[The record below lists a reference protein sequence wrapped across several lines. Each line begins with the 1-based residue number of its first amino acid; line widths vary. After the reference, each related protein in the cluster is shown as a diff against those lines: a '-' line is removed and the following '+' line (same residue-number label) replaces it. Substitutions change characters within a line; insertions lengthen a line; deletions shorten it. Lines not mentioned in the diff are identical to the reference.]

1 MNGRCQAELTV
12 FLFFNHFSD
21 YLEGDNFRRSNDF
34 DIHLRSQL
42 LTRMRGETTHG
53 AKAGN
58 MRSEKRVTEILRE
71 LRHKGSISLSE
82 LVKALHTSPASVRRD
97 LAKLEKKGLVRRTPG
112 GATLVEPLLYEPFRY
127 DSLFQN
133 REQHRAAD
141 KRRIGIAAAELIHEN
156 ETVGFT
162 AGTTTTHVAR
172 SLRNRHNIRV
182 ITNAVNIAMELS
194 NCEGLRT
201 FVTGGFVQWAGS
213 FSLVGHA
220 AVNFLSDIYMDK
232 VFVSACGLDPTR
244 GVTVIE
250 SEEALTF
257 RAMIRQAKKIIVVAD
272 SSKLGSVT
280 PALVCPISDIHMLIT
295 DTGAT
300 DKAVALFAERGIE
313 VRRV

>member
-1 MNGRCQAELTV
+1 MPHAELRQWG
-12 FLFFNHFSD
+12 
-21 YLEGDNFRRSNDF
+21 EMKGDKRSN
-34 DIHLRSQL
+34 
-42 LTRMRGETTHG
+42 
-53 AKAGN
+53 
-58 MRSEKRVTEILRE
+58 EILRE
-71 LRHKGSISLSE
+71 LRHKGNVTLAE
-82 LVKALHTSPASVRRD
+82 LVKGLHTSPASVRRD

-133 REQHRAAD
+133 REQHRVVE
-141 KRRIGIAAAELIHEN
+141 KRRIGLAAAELIQEN

-220 AVNFLSDIYMDK
+220 AVSFLNDVYMDK
-232 VFVSACGLDPTR
+232 VFVSVCGIDVAR

-257 RAMIRQAKKIIVVAD
+257 RAMIRQAKKVIVVTD
-272 SSKLGSVT
+272 SSKLGAVT
-280 PALVCPISDIHMLIT
+280 PALVCPISDIHTLIT
-295 DTGAT
+295 DVRAS

>member
-1 MNGRCQAELTV
+1 
-12 FLFFNHFSD
+12 
-21 YLEGDNFRRSNDF
+21 
-34 DIHLRSQL
+34 
-42 LTRMRGETTHG
+42 
-53 AKAGN
+53 
-58 MRSEKRVTEILRE
+58 MRSDKRANEILRE
-71 LRHKGSISLSE
+71 LRHKGSISLPE
-82 LVKALHTSPASVRRD
+82 LVKGLHTSPASVRRD

-112 GATLVEPLLYEPFRY
+112 GAILVEPLLYEPFRY

-133 REQHRAAD
+133 REQHRTAE
-141 KRRIGIAAAELIHEN
+141 KRRIGIAAAELIEEN

-232 VFVSACGLDPTR
+232 VFVSVCGIDAAR

-257 RAMIRQAKKIIVVAD
+257 RAMIRQAKKVIVVAD
-272 SSKLGSVT
+272 SSKLGAVT
-280 PALVCPISDIHMLIT
+280 PALVCPISEIQTVIT
-295 DTGAT
+295 DTGAS
-300 DKAVALFAERGIE
+300 DKAVALFTERG
-313 VRRV
+313 VQVMRV

>member
-1 MNGRCQAELTV
+1 MISPAMS
-12 FLFFNHFSD
+12 H
-21 YLEGDNFRRSNDF
+21 DNRID
-34 DIHLRSQL
+34 
-42 LTRMRGETTHG
+42 G
-53 AKAGN
+53 
-58 MRSEKRVTEILRE
+58 ILRE
-71 LRHKGSISLSE
+71 LRRKGNISLEE
-82 LVKALHTSPASVRRD
+82 LVKHLHSSPASIRRD
-97 LAKLEKKGLVRRTPG
+97 LAKLEMNGLVRRTPG

-133 REQHRAAD
+133 REQHRAAE
-141 KRRIGIAAAELIHEN
+141 KRRIGLAAGELIQEN

-182 ITNAVNIAMELS
+182 ITNGVNIAMELS
-194 NCEGLRT
+194 NCAGLRT

-220 AVNFLSDIYMDK
+220 AISFLNDIYMDK
-232 VFVSACGLDPTR
+232 VFVSVCGIDAVR

-250 SEEALTF
+250 AEEALTF
-257 RAMIRQAKKIIVVAD
+257 RAMVRQAKKTIVVTD
-272 SSKLGSVT
+272 SSKLGAVT
-280 PALVCPISDIHMLIT
+280 SALVCPVADIHMLIT
-295 DTGAT
+295 DTRAS

>member
-1 MNGRCQAELTV
+1 M
-12 FLFFNHFSD
+12 
-21 YLEGDNFRRSNDF
+21 
-34 DIHLRSQL
+34 
-42 LTRMRGETTHG
+42 
-53 AKAGN
+53 KAPN
-58 MRSEKRVTEILRE
+58 RADHILRE
-71 LRHKGSISLSE
+71 LRQEGSLS
-82 LVKALHTSPASVRRD
+82 LDALIKRVGASAASVRRD
-97 LAKLEKKGLVRRTPG
+97 LAKLEEKGLVRRTHG
-112 GATLVEPLLYEPFRY
+112 GAMLVEPLLYEPFRY

-133 REQHRAAD
+133 REQHRVAD
-141 KRRIGIAAAELIHEN
+141 KRRIGLAAAELIQEN

-220 AVNFLSDIYMDK
+220 AVNFLNDIYMDK
-232 VFVSACGLDPTR
+232 VFVSVCGIDVAR

-272 SSKLGSVT
+272 SSKFGVVT
-280 PALVCPISDIHMLIT
+280 PALV
-295 DTGAT
+295 
-300 DKAVALFAERGIE
+300 
-313 VRRV
+313 

>member
-1 MNGRCQAELTV
+1 MK
-12 FLFFNHFSD
+12 
-21 YLEGDNFRRSNDF
+21 
-34 DIHLRSQL
+34 LR
-42 LTRMRGETTHG
+42 TD
-53 AKAGN
+53 
-58 MRSEKRVTEILRE
+58 KRVDAILRE
-71 LRHKGSISLSE
+71 LRRKGSISLEE
-82 LVKALHTSPASVRRD
+82 LVKTLHSSPASVRRD
-97 LAKLEKKGLVRRTPG
+97 LAKLQMKGLVRRTPG

-141 KRRIGIAAAELIHEN
+141 KRRIGLAGAELIQEN

-220 AVNFLSDIYMDK
+220 AIEFLSDVYMDK
-232 VFVSACGLDPTR
+232 VFVSVCGIDVQR

-272 SSKLGSVT
+272 SSKLGTVT
-280 PALVCPISDIHMLIT
+280 PALVCPISDIDMLIT
-295 DTGAT
+295 DSRAS
-300 DKAVALFAERGIE
+300 DKVVASFAEQNVE

>member
-1 MNGRCQAELTV
+1 MALPRSLLIYTCVRKARPGK
-12 FLFFNHFSD
+12 S
-21 YLEGDNFRRSNDF
+21 LE
-34 DIHLRSQL
+34 
-42 LTRMRGETTHG
+42 HG
-53 AKAGN
+53 PRLNADAN
-58 MRSEKRVTEILRE
+58 MRSDKRANEILRE
-71 LRHKGSISLSE
+71 LRHKGSISLPE

-112 GATLVEPLLYEPFRY
+112 GAILVEPLLYEPFRY

-133 REQHRAAD
+133 REQHRTAE
-141 KRRIGIAAAELIHEN
+141 KRRIGIAAAELIEEN

-201 FVTGGFVQWAGS
+201 FVTGGFVQWAG
-213 FSLVGHA
+213 A
-220 AVNFLSDIYMDK
+220 
-232 VFVSACGLDPTR
+232 R

-257 RAMIRQAKKIIVVAD
+257 RAMIRQAKKVIVVAD
-272 SSKLGSVT
+272 SSKLGAVT
-280 PALVCPISDIHMLIT
+280 PALVCPISEIQTVIT
-295 DTGAT
+295 DTGAS
-300 DKAVALFAERGIE
+300 DKAVALFTERG
-313 VRRV
+313 VQVMRV